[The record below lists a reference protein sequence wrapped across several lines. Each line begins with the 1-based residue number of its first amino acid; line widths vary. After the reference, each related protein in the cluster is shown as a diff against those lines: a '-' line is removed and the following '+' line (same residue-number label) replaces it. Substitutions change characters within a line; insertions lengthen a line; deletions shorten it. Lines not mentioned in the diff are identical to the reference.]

1 LVFAWKFVMSWMG
14 WGVLVVAG
22 IVSLPCLIVAAECF
36 LALLPLPK
44 YRTNERRKAAVLIP
58 AHNEQL
64 LIGRTLQSL
73 LPQLTEADRVL
84 VVADNCTDNTA
95 PIARSHGVEVLE
107 RHDMERRGKGF
118 ALAAGVVHLAAN
130 PPDVVIVFDA
140 DCVAEAGMVDV
151 LSRTAVSTGRPV
163 QALYLMDPPESA
175 GPGGLI
181 SAFAFLVKNQVR
193 ARAMH
198 RIGLPVLLTGTG
210 MAFPWELIRDAPLA
224 TDDIVEDLTLGLT
237 FAVAGRG
244 PVYVESARVNGR
256 LPDST
261 AGAATQ
267 RTRWEHGYLQTIL
280 TQCPRLAWTG
290 VRGFRSDLLLVAL
303 DLVVPPLA
311 LLVLSGLVAVAVS
324 LVEVWLN
331 GTWWAVLMMGL
342 AAGAAG
348 MGLSV
353 AWVVFARKRFPLRAM
368 VSIPA
373 YVLKKLPIYT
383 GFLVHR
389 QQAWVRTERR
399 LEESTDAMESDTSA
413 QEKFGERR

>member
-1 LVFAWKFVMSWMG
+1 MSWIG
-14 WGVLVVAG
+14 WGVLVAVGA
-22 IVSLPCLIVAAECF
+22 VSVPCLIVAAECF
-36 LALLPLPK
+36 LALLPSPK
-44 YRTNERRKAAVLIP
+44 HRTNERRKAAVLIP

-64 LIGRTLQSL
+64 LIGRTLQRL
-73 LPQLTEADRVL
+73 LPQVTEADRVL

-95 PIARSHGVEVLE
+95 IIARSHGVEVLE
-107 RHDMERRGKGF
+107 RHDLERRGKGF
-118 ALAAGVVHLAAN
+118 ALAAGVVHLAAK

-140 DCVAEAGMVDV
+140 DCIAEAGMVDMLV
-151 LSRTAVSTGRPV
+151 RTAVSTGRPV

-198 RIGLPVLLTGTG
+198 RLGLPVLLTGTG

-224 TDDIVEDLTLGLT
+224 TDNIVEDLALGLA

-244 PVYVESARVNGR
+244 PVYVESARLNGQ
-256 LPDST
+256 LPNSSS
-261 AGAATQ
+261 GAATQ
-267 RTRWEHGYLQTIL
+267 RVRWEHGYLHTIL
-280 TQCPRLAWTG
+280 TQCPRLAWM
-290 VRGFRSDLLLVAL
+290 GFRDFRPDLLLVAL
-303 DLVVPPLA
+303 DLAVPPLA
-311 LLVLSGLVAVAVS
+311 LLALSGLVAGAIS

-331 GTWWAVLMMGL
+331 EIWWAVLMLGL

-348 MGLSV
+348 MGLST

-373 YVLKKLPIYT
+373 YVLKKLPIYA

-389 QQAWVRTERR
+389 QQSWVRTERR
-399 LEESTDAMESDTSA
+399 LEESTDALESDTPPQA
-413 QEKFGERR
+413 KFGEER